1 MTKKKQ
7 ATHQAHSHSRESP
20 GDTIDWTAFLGG
32 SSDALGKLYYQY
44 FTFLFFRSRSIC
56 ADKEIIRD
64 CIHDLFADIWKNRS
78 GLAVPHSVKAYLLT
92 SLQRRLM
99 TRIREQRFRQHRLRA
114 LEFPSVASP
123 EEHLIAGQ
131 VCLYRRHRVVHAIRA
146 LPKRQRQAVTLRIY
160 DELCYSEIADRMAI
174 SRKAVYNL
182 MGKAVSAIQAQ
193 LKTESDRS
201 LS

>member
-1 MTKKKQ
+1 L
-7 ATHQAHSHSRESP
+7 A
-20 GDTIDWTAFLGG
+20 GDRIDWTASLRG

-44 FTFLFFRSRSIC
+44 FTFLFFRSHSIC
-56 ADKEIIRD
+56 ADKETIRD

-78 GLAVPHSVKAYLLT
+78 GLVIPHSIKAYLLT
-92 SLQRRLM
+92 SLQRRLLA
-99 TRIREQRFRQHRLRA
+99 RVREQRFRQHRLRA

-123 EEHLIAGQ
+123 EDHLIAQQ
-131 VCLYRRHRVVHAIRA
+131 VCLYRRRWMANAVRA
-146 LPKRQRQAVTLRIY
+146 LPKRQRQAVSLRIY
-160 DELCYSEIADRMAI
+160 DELRCSEIADRMAI

-193 LKTESDRS
+193 LKSEFNRS